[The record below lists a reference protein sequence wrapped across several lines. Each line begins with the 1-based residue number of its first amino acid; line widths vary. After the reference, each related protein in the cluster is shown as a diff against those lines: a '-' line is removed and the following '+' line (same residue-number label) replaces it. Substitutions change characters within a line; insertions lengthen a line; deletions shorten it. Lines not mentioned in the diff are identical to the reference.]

1 MIKKLRKRFILLA
14 LAVVAAVIV
23 VIVAGIDVANYLDM
37 KSDADETIAYLELT
51 NGFAQNA
58 EAQQGG
64 MPPADAPQD
73 GPQQGFPQEGGRQE
87 GPGREVERPKN
98 IPIETMFSARYFTVD
113 LDEDGNA
120 KVDLSRISVEFSK
133 EELEALLSDVSGESG
148 FVGNYRYL
156 CRQTDNGCH
165 YFFLDCEKEIAA
177 TRSFIVSSA
186 IITAIGLAVIALLII
201 LLSKKVLAPVEE
213 SYQKQKQFIT
223 DAGHE
228 LKTPLTVIGA
238 NAELLEL
245 EIGEDNEWLKSIKG
259 QVQRMN
265 KLTKE
270 LVFLSR
276 MDEAEGDL
284 PKAPFSLK
292 SALEECADGFKEAA
306 LVAGKTIE
314 VTAEELTVNAS
325 EEMIRRTLTLLLDNA
340 VKYAQGPTID
350 LALRKDGKWAI
361 LEESNDASL
370 PKGEHPEL
378 FERFYRPDES
388 RNTAT
393 GGHGIGLSVVKSIVE
408 AHGGE
413 VRCESDGTRVTFRLS
428 LPLCKD

>member
-1 MIKKLRKRFILLA
+1 METDAEGKILVYDLGRIA
-14 LAVVAAVIV
+14 FVTEEDIS
-23 VIVAGIDVANYLDM
+23 GIL
-37 KSDADETIAYLELT
+37 SETSGEK
-51 NGFAQNA
+51 GFA
-58 EAQQGG
+58 
-64 MPPADAPQD
+64 
-73 GPQQGFPQEGGRQE
+73 
-87 GPGREVERPKN
+87 
-98 IPIETMFSARYFTVD
+98 
-113 LDEDGNA
+113 
-120 KVDLSRISVEFSK
+120 
-133 EELEALLSDVSGESG
+133 
-148 FVGNYRYL
+148 GNYRYL
-156 CRQTDNGCH
+156 RRETDTGYH
-165 YFFLDCEKEIAA
+165 YFFLDCEKEIDA
-177 TRSFIVSSA
+177 TRTFVIDSA

-245 EIGEDNEWLKSIKG
+245 EIGEDNEWLNSIKG

-276 MDEAEGDL
+276 MDEAESDL

-306 LVAGKTIE
+306 LVAGKTLE
-314 VTAEELTVNAS
+314 VTAEELTVNAN
-325 EEMIRRTLTLLLDNA
+325 EEMIRRVLSLILDNA
-340 VKYAQGPTID
+340 LKYAQGESIA
-350 LALRKDGKWAI
+350 LVLRKEGGRAV
-361 LEESNDASL
+361 LEQSNDASL

-413 VRCESDGTRVTFRLS
+413 VSCISDGARVTFRLT
-428 LPLCKD
+428 LPLAK